1 VKQGESCPIWGD
13 LVLKHHRTC
22 ADPIPVVELPSGC
35 PPGTT
40 EGPLV
45 RAATFVPAL
54 TGAPQIGRSERPR
67 RGIGKRI
74 GRKIGTA
81 TIAASIA
88 LGAIATSA
96 IVATPAFASASS
108 DLAAAT
114 NQARA
119 AAGLPALQQTADL
132 NAVAQRWA
140 QHLAAANALSHNPAL
155 ASQITNWTV
164 LGENV
169 GMAGDIPSVQKAFM
183 ASAHHRDNILDSRF
197 TQMGVGSA
205 TSIYP
210 SCGCQ
215 VIWVVVDFR
224 RPETAATPAPAPA
237 PAKPAPAPAKPA
249 PAKPAPKA
257 PVAHPATP
265 NAPKQ
270 QTSKPAVTQAAPA
283 AKQPAATPPSSV
295 PTAPS
300 SQSSA
305 AALRTQLIATASA
318 SAGAAASSDPVSRLL
333 SFTSGIAAG

>member
-1 VKQGESCPIWGD
+1 M
-13 LVLKHHRTC
+13 
-22 ADPIPVVELPSGC
+22 
-35 PPGTT
+35 
-40 EGPLV
+40 

-54 TGAPQIGRSERPR
+54 TGALQIGRSERPR

-88 LGAIATSA
+88 LGVIATSA

-215 VIWVVVDFR
+215 VLWVVVDFR
-224 RPETAATPAPAPA
+224 RPETAAAPAPA

-270 QTSKPAVTQAAPA
+270 QMSKPAPTQAAPTA
-283 AKQPAATPPSSV
+283 HQQGSTPPPSSA
-295 PTAPS
+295 PAAPS

-318 SAGAAASSDPVSRLL
+318 SASAAASSDPVSRLL
-333 SFTSGIAAG
+333 SFTSGIAAS

>member
-1 VKQGESCPIWGD
+1 M
-13 LVLKHHRTC
+13 
-22 ADPIPVVELPSGC
+22 
-35 PPGTT
+35 
-40 EGPLV
+40 

-54 TGAPQIGRSERPR
+54 TGTPASGRSERPR
-67 RGIGKRI
+67 RAIGERI
-74 GRKIGTA
+74 GRKIRTA

-88 LGAIATSA
+88 LGVIATSA

-215 VIWVVVDFR
+215 VLWVVVDFR
-224 RPETAATPAPAPA
+224 RPETAAAPAPA

-249 PAKPAPKA
+249 PAKSAPKA

-270 QTSKPAVTQAAPA
+270 MSKPAPTQAAPTA
-283 AKQPAATPPSSV
+283 HQQGSTPPPSSA
-295 PTAPS
+295 PAAPS

-318 SAGAAASSDPVSRLL
+318 SASAAASSDPVSRLL
-333 SFTSGIAAG
+333 SFTSGIAAS